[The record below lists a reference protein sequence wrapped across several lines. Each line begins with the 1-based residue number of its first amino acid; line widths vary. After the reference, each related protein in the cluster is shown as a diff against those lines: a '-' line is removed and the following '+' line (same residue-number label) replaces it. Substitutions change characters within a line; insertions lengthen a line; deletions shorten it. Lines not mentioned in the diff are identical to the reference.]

1 MFLASQPQ
9 NPQARH
15 RCIAGSW
22 GHPSLWSL
30 LAAVPAL
37 RLRPWVVHHCHQRPL
52 TQPRQEG
59 YVEWWWWW
67 WWRWLLRGFWRGFYR
82 VNSMNATQKGSHG
95 LKWSTRPWIPPSL
108 LHAPKPSWKK
118 GLRWPPPTKRHLRK
132 INSCAVETSREEQIS
147 GATDTYISR
156 NPKGT
161 LSILWKQH
169 SISMFCGNQQ
179 ISWVL
184 FQQGTLRYS
193 RYRKHP
199 TPPTWHP
206 HAFRKASPNA
216 WPVQLHVFL
225 AHTTLPLLRIRLYK
239 CSLTFLTPKID
250 DETTEMMTSPIS
262 HCCP

>member
-1 MFLASQPQ
+1 MFLTSQPQ
-9 NPQARH
+9 NPQASH

-59 YVEWWWWW
+59 YVEWWWWWWWW

-161 LSILWKQH
+161 LTILWKQH

-184 FQQGTLRYS
+184 FQQGTCGTVATGSTL
-193 RYRKHP
+193 HHLLGIP
-199 TPPTWHP
+199 TRFGRPAQTLGQFSSTFSWHIPPCP
-206 HAFRKASPNA
+206 CCASVYINVA
-216 WPVQLHVFL
+216 
-225 AHTTLPLLRIRLYK
+225 
-239 CSLTFLTPKID
+239 
-250 DETTEMMTSPIS
+250 
-262 HCCP
+262 